1 MAIAVCH
8 FNPFSIYFQVLTTY
22 FSLLRQQTQCQNIKE
37 DSELDFIH
45 TLFKKMSHPEFNK
58 YQQLLYDT
66 LLYHTLTIYIQR
78 ESNRCFLCSVI
89 FLHSISRVTL
99 CKLKSHQIL
108 HEKNGLCFQWT
119 HMAQWYFN
127 SFYDTALILTF
138 AGSVLPVH
146 VCSSTWCRCGW
157 GKHPLPQELLCFAHT
172 KKLYELHSWIWPIQI
187 ELKPKSGQIFYNWR
201 TWHKINSYQFSNL
214 IQDAKH

>member
-1 MAIAVCH
+1 MTPYYITPLQYIYRENPTAVS
-8 FNPFSIYFQVLTTY
+8 FALLYSYIPYPG
-22 FSLLRQQTQCQNIKE
+22 SLYVNWN
-37 DSELDFIH
+37 H
-45 TLFKKMSHPEFNK
+45 TRYYMKKMVYASRERTWHD
-58 YQQLLYDT
+58 DT
-66 LLYHTLTIYIQR
+66 
-78 ESNRCFLCSVI
+78 
-89 FLHSISRVTL
+89 SIL
-99 CKLKSHQIL
+99 
-108 HEKNGLCFQWT
+108 
-119 HMAQWYFN
+119 
-127 SFYDTALILTF
+127 FYDTALILTF

-187 ELKPKSGQIFYNWR
+187 ELKPKSGQFFYNWR